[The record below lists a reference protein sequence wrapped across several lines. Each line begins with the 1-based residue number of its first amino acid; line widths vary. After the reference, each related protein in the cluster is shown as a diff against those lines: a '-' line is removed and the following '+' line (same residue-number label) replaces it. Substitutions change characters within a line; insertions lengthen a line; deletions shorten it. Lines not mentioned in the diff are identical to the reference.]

1 MARKSRKS
9 PVEVTPSVE
18 DQSIRAAIY
27 IRLSVEDKYT
37 GSNSIETQ
45 GMIIDNYIRRNP
57 EITVYDTYIDNGQTG
72 MTFDRPAFQ
81 RMLSDIEAGH
91 VNCVIVKDLSRLG
104 RNTIDTGY
112 YIEQYFKVHHV
123 RFIAVNDQFDTADPD
138 GSANIFLPLRN
149 MVNEAYALDISRKVK
164 AQQRQAMRDGKYVG
178 GRAPYGY
185 LKDPEDCHRLI
196 VDPVAAPVVRQI
208 FQWASEGAGLNTIVR
223 RLNEAGYQAPSH
235 YKRDIG
241 ELTHEALIG
250 SGQWQTRTVG
260 KILRSGVYTGD
271 MVQGCT
277 KTIDHRQVPA
287 PPEEWTVVP
296 GTHEAIVS
304 RELFDRVQGMLEAT
318 AREHA
323 GKPVDAYSDNPLKG
337 IVFCADCGR
346 PLHRQRCRRKKTAD
360 KYIYYC
366 LTNSRI
372 SEGGCSGVFI
382 YEDDLLASLMT
393 VLVETMG
400 TILGQYKLSLA
411 NEQGSAERID
421 TLKERAASLNRE
433 LNKMWVFSGSLY
445 ENLVQGVL
453 DTTEYLRLKEAYAQK
468 ADALTAE
475 LETVSSELQV
485 IKEKSEKIMSLAR
498 DAREIRKNRRLT
510 SELIHRLIERVEVS
524 HDKQITVTYTFVTD
538 YEHYKEALERCANM

>member
-1 MARKSRKS
+1 MARKSRKF

-18 DQSIRAAIY
+18 EQPLRAAIY

-37 GSNSIETQ
+37 GSISIECQ
-45 GMIIDNYIRRNP
+45 RMLIENFIERNP
-57 EITVYDTYIDNGQTG
+57 EITAYDVYIDNGQKGT
-72 MTFDRPAFQ
+72 TFDRPAFQ

-112 YIEQYFKVHHV
+112 YIERYFREWNV
-123 RFIAVNDQFDTADPD
+123 RFIALTDQFDTSDTE
-138 GSANIFLPLRN
+138 GSAGIFLPLRN
-149 MVNEAYALDISRKVK
+149 MVNEAYALDISRKVR

-185 LKDPEDCHRLI
+185 MKDPEDCHRLV

-223 RLNEAGYQAPSH
+223 RLNEAGHQAPSH

-250 SGQWQTRTVG
+250 CGQWQTRTVG

-271 MVQGCT
+271 MVQGYT
-277 KTIDHRQVPA
+277 RTIDHRQVRV

-296 GTHEAIVS
+296 GTHEAIVG
-304 RELFDRVQGMLEAT
+304 RELFHKVQGMLEAT

-323 GKPVDAYSDNPLKG
+323 KKPVDAYSDNPLNG
-337 IVFCADCGR
+337 VVFCADCGR

-360 KYIYYC
+360 KYFYHC
-366 LTNSRI
+366 LTNSRAAK
-372 SEGGCSGVFI
+372 GGCSGVFI

-393 VLVETMG
+393 VLVETMD
-400 TILGQYKLSLA
+400 TVLGQYKLSLA
-411 NEQGSAERID
+411 DDQRSAERIAA
-421 TLKERAASLNRE
+421 LKERTEWLDRE
-433 LNKMWVFSGSLY
+433 LNKMQMFSGSLY

-453 DTTEYLRLKEAYAQK
+453 DTTEYLRLKETYTQK

-485 IKEKSEKIMSLAR
+485 LKEKSEKMMSLAR

-538 YEHYKEALERCANM
+538 YEHYKEALERCVNM

>member
-18 DQSIRAAIY
+18 EQPLRAAIY

-37 GSNSIETQ
+37 GSISIECQ
-45 GMIIDNYIRRNP
+45 RMLIENFIERNP
-57 EITVYDTYIDNGQTG
+57 EITTYDVYIDNGQKGT
-72 MTFDRPAFQ
+72 TFDRPAFQ

-112 YIEQYFKVHHV
+112 YIERYFREWNV
-123 RFIAVNDQFDTADPD
+123 RFIALTDQFDTSDTKS
-138 GSANIFLPLRN
+138 SANIFLPLRN

-185 LKDPEDCHRLI
+185 MKDPEDCHRLV

-223 RLNEAGYQAPSH
+223 RLNEAGHQAPSH

-250 SGQWQTRTVG
+250 CGQWQTRTVG

-271 MVQGCT
+271 MIQGCT

-287 PPEEWTVVP
+287 PPEEWTVVH

-304 RELFDRVQGMLEAT
+304 RELFDKVQGMLDAT

-323 GKPVDAYSDNPLKG
+323 KKPVDAYSDNPLKG
-337 IVFCADCGR
+337 VVFCADCGR
-346 PLHRQRCRRKKTAD
+346 SLHRQRCRRKKTAD
-360 KYIYYC
+360 KYIFYC
-366 LTNSRI
+366 LTNSRVA
-372 SEGGCSGVFI
+372 EGGCSGVLI

-400 TILGQYKLSLA
+400 TVLGQYKLSLA
-411 NEQGSAERID
+411 DDQGSAERID
-421 TLKERAASLNRE
+421 ALKERAASLNRE
-433 LNKMWVFSGSLY
+433 LNKMQMFSGSLY

-453 DTTEYLRLKEAYAQK
+453 DTTEYLRLKEIYAQK

-485 IKEKSEKIMSLAR
+485 LKEKSEKMMSLAR

-538 YEHYKEALERCANM
+538 YEHYKEALERCVNM